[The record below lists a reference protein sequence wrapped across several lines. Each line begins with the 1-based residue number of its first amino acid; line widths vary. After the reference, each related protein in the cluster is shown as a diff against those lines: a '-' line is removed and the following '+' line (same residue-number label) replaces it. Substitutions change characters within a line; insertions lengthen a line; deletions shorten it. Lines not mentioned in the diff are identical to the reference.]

1 MKIYVDEMPKS
12 CHTCPH
18 CYHEIKNTY
27 CCVIQNKYMEFF
39 GSDYHKRNKDC
50 PLKSLK
56 DHDRAIRQH
65 AYKKGYND
73 MRIQY
78 ELGKSDIKN
87 EKE

>member
-12 CHTCPH
+12 CRYCACNDDFYCNLYWQIKEECLEIYENDKERNSH
-18 CYHEIKNTY
+18 CL
-27 CCVIQNKYMEFF
+27 
-39 GSDYHKRNKDC
+39 
-50 PLKSLK
+50 LKSIK
-56 DHDRAIRQH
+56 DHDRAIKQH